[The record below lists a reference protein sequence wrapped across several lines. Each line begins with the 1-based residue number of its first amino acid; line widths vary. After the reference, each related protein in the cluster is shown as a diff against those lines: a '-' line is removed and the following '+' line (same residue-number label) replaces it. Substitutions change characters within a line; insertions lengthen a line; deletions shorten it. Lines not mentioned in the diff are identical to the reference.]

1 MIILQIIPKI
11 DPLYLNIN
19 GTNHKDTIINSGNDG
34 KVGIGTE
41 SPTNTKVHIVGDG
54 SYVGNYGYNTLTLED
69 TSGYPGLNLRTGNYN
84 WLIRKS
90 GGDNSLQIVN
100 SSNASGPGTGTYTN
114 RFTILDG
121 GAVGIGDSNPSYKLD
136 VAGDIRA
143 SGDVI
148 TDSDIRFKTNV
159 RPINKALSTVCA
171 LSGKIY
177 SKDDKDNQIGLI
189 AQDVEKILPQMVH
202 TASDEIGT
210 KSVNYQNMVAILIEA
225 IKEQNERINKLTEML
240 ESK

>member
-1 MIILQIIPKI
+1 MEHAWGIKC
-11 DPLYLNIN
+11 
-19 GTNHKDTIINSGNDG
+19 G
-34 KVGIGTE
+34 KMKTPMEVWHDE
-41 SPTNTKVHIVGDG
+41 EHLKK
-54 SYVGNYGYNTLTLED
+54 
-69 TSGYPGLNLRTGNYN
+69 GLNKIL
-84 WLIRKS
+84 
-90 GGDNSLQIVN
+90 
-100 SSNASGPGTGTYTN
+100 TGTFFKQKSAHT
-114 RFTILDG
+114 
-121 GAVGIGDSNPSYKLD
+121 
-136 VAGDIRA
+136 
-143 SGDVI
+143 I